1 MRTVTI
7 LEIGKSQVV
16 KLPKDME
23 FEGINELEII
33 KEGDSIILRP
43 TRPDWLSLAGNDKAN
58 ADFMAQREDVV
69 DRSTPTPTILAIFPN
84 Q

>member
-1 MRTVTI
+1 MEVKMRTVSK

-16 KLPKDME
+16 KLSKDME

-43 TRPDWLSLAGNDKAN
+43 ARPDWLSLAGNDKAD

-69 DRSTPTPTILAIFPN
+69 GDVSHNPF
-84 Q
+84 